1 MNLHISKNSFLK
13 VFSQD
18 VYKKIVKESIF
29 PSASIKSYGDFKKLL
44 EMLYDDLKNNNYS
57 PLSPITYIFLH
68 KTEFV
73 SRIIPILHPKDEA
86 FYYFICKYIEDDIAI
101 NRVQNTFGGWRL
113 GTPLKEKEQEDLL
126 EIEYVYGSYQPWMWS
141 KNWKEFVKISRTFAE
156 SGEFVKVLKLDI
168 SNFYDS
174 INLNILE
181 SKLMQT
187 VSGQKNWIIPY
198 LFYFLKYWNKKID
211 DYRPRSTGLPQTEF
225 GDQSRLLA
233 NFYLQSYD
241 MQVREICNKYSAEYV
256 RYADDQLIFLR
267 NDDTWA
273 NIMLTV
279 NSELN
284 KLGLNLNAAK
294 SHLIDIKDLSEYY
307 LYDALS
313 LLDENKFDESF
324 SLFNNLYENKSS
336 SIRYDTYLK
345 HIISRNI
352 GLKKFNL
359 RNRSKAK
366 ELLLSKNFLI
376 VCNDTQLNRIYEN
389 LEDAEHEDFI
399 KQLWEYSN
407 SISFN
412 SYFFYVYKFFVKN
425 KLNIEAEKMRNYIE
439 THFSKDTTAV

>member
-1 MNLHISKNSFLK
+1 
-13 VFSQD
+13 
-18 VYKKIVKESIF
+18 
-29 PSASIKSYGDFKKLL
+29 
-44 EMLYDDLKNNNYS
+44 
-57 PLSPITYIFLH
+57 
-68 KTEFV
+68 
-73 SRIIPILHPKDEA
+73 
-86 FYYFICKYIEDDIAI
+86 
-101 NRVQNTFGGWRL
+101 
-113 GTPLKEKEQEDLL
+113 
-126 EIEYVYGSYQPWMWS
+126 
-141 KNWKEFVKISRTFAE
+141 
-156 SGEFVKVLKLDI
+156 
-168 SNFYDS
+168 
-174 INLNILE
+174 
-181 SKLMQT
+181 
-187 VSGQKNWIIPY
+187 
-198 LFYFLKYWNKKID
+198 
-211 DYRPRSTGLPQTEF
+211 
-225 GDQSRLLA
+225 
-233 NFYLQSYD
+233 
-241 MQVREICNKYSAEYV
+241 
-256 RYADDQLIFLR
+256 
-267 NDDTWA
+267 
-273 NIMLTV
+273 MLTV

-284 KLGLNLNAAK
+284 KLGLILNAAK

-366 ELLLSKNFLI
+366 ELLLGKNFLI